1 MHTGFLLLYC
11 GRPHLGFLRST
22 KPREPPLFQQSR
34 ALDRQIQEQERI
46 VKTLQKEQ
54 VGVKV
59 RLTLSQPSWIPQG
72 MVDSYKKN
80 PSFADA
86 KTKAKA
92 DGEYETVSLK
102 VSE

>member
-1 MHTGFLLLYC
+1 M
-11 GRPHLGFLRST
+11 
-22 KPREPPLFQQSR
+22 
-34 ALDRQIQEQERI
+34 I

-54 VGVKV
+54 AGVKV
-59 RLTLSQPSWIPQG
+59 VLQYPQSTITAYITQA
-72 MVDSYKKN
+72 MVDSYKKT

>member
-1 MHTGFLLLYC
+1 MAFI
-11 GRPHLGFLRST
+11 
-22 KPREPPLFQQSR
+22 
-34 ALDRQIQEQERI
+34 A
-46 VKTLQKEQ
+46 
-54 VGVKV
+54 
-59 RLTLSQPSWIPQG
+59 QG